1 MLARTDRD
9 FMEARSYTSTFE
21 ESAVVE
27 RVARIVSSVRGTK
40 PDYTRLAAE
49 LEQAIP
55 FDVFGV
61 VLLRHDREAVR
72 VVVCRRESGS
82 WRAFKHQL
90 PREES
95 KLECVL
101 QSPRLLIG
109 DYPEGLDGPP
119 AVSGDALSGYHQ
131 LRSTLIVPLAVE
143 ESVLGTLELGSTV
156 SHIYA
161 DQTLQRLVSAVARV
175 LASAIES
182 AQLGGSDE
190 IHNRQRQVLK
200 DVSSALTSKMDLSTI
215 LHQIVNGIAKALNV
229 ASLIVMQDRYRR
241 FFRIEAQS
249 GLDQAALEQVFRQQI
264 PVSEQCIIGQ
274 TLQRRQPFVSHDIVT
289 DERFPDSSAF
299 FTIFGVHSV
308 FCYPLVTGT
317 TVYGA
322 LLLCSTEPGGF
333 TPLKADI
340 LSLFANQATVAIHNG
355 MLLESAHQ
363 RSRFQEAIERLERG
377 LKQRT
382 AASAEH
388 DLSTAEHEEDAKNE
402 YMLLAR
408 VREETQR
415 TFGVSFSSLLHFISD
430 HLLTQSERD
439 LQAIFSAGQDEQR
452 VEASIKP
459 LDDVSLQFTSPELA
473 PSSQEGPEPLA
484 DTLSLLTQTAEAAL
498 MRTGMLGELSQL
510 LIQLKQSTDGVR
522 DAWFVVDLGGVCL
535 YMNPAAEALCGRHL
549 EEFNSSYR
557 PRLLAPDQAA
567 FMTIEDAFVKLY
579 PRLRNAEEVALYLR
593 DFAQGKA
600 YRQDLRCALA
610 SEHSY
615 ARPEEAVHGRSSL
628 LSKKEVSDYHYQLVR
643 YPLYDQQGQFSA
655 NALQVRDVTEQVRDE
670 KNRSALLSSVSH
682 DLRTPL
688 TTIKAAVTGLL
699 QANVA
704 WDERDYQAMLE
715 DIDVEAD
722 HLTVLVNA
730 LVELSRIEMGALVL
744 EKEWCDVA
752 EIVHGTLEKVERSFA
767 GRPVYT
773 HFSPHLPLIY
783 VDHVQLGRV
792 FYHLF
797 ENALG
802 NSPPQTEIVVN
813 VDAIDDAQK
822 MLHVQVVD
830 HGSGVPEQERE
841 RIFQSISSGQRPY
854 GNGLGLAICKGIIE
868 AHQGRIGVGAGADGG
883 ACFFFTLPLHTHAA
897 AQAGFEAPFA
907 ADNARVVERDAPT
920 MQETG
925 SEPAEEGEL

>member
-363 RSRFQEAIERLERG
+363 RSRFQEAIERLERAHR
-377 LKQRT
+377 QRLS
-382 AASAEH
+382 ASSQQDNVDDEQ
-388 DLSTAEHEEDAKNE
+388 DE
-402 YMLLAR
+402 YELLAH
-408 VREETQR
+408 VREETQL
-415 TFGVSFSSLLHFISD
+415 TFGVSFTSLLRFISD

-439 LQAIFSAGQDEQR
+439 LQAVFSAPHFSAPDTSLDS
-452 VEASIKP
+452 VYHASSV
-459 LDDVSLQFTSPELA
+459 L
-473 PSSQEGPEPLA
+473 PSVAGESIDPLA
-484 DTLSLLTQTAEAAL
+484 DTLSLLSRTAEAAL

-535 YMNPAAEALCGRHL
+535 YMNPAAEAL
-549 EEFNSSYR
+549 
-557 PRLLAPDQAA
+557 
-567 FMTIEDAFVKLY
+567 
-579 PRLRNAEEVALYLR
+579 
-593 DFAQGKA
+593 
-600 YRQDLRCALA
+600 
-610 SEHSY
+610 
-615 ARPEEAVHGRSSL
+615 
-628 LSKKEVSDYHYQLVR
+628 
-643 YPLYDQQGQFSA
+643 
-655 NALQVRDVTEQVRDE
+655 
-670 KNRSALLSSVSH
+670 
-682 DLRTPL
+682 
-688 TTIKAAVTGLL
+688 
-699 QANVA
+699 
-704 WDERDYQAMLE
+704 
-715 DIDVEAD
+715 
-722 HLTVLVNA
+722 
-730 LVELSRIEMGALVL
+730 
-744 EKEWCDVA
+744 
-752 EIVHGTLEKVERSFA
+752 
-767 GRPVYT
+767 
-773 HFSPHLPLIY
+773 
-783 VDHVQLGRV
+783 
-792 FYHLF
+792 
-797 ENALG
+797 
-802 NSPPQTEIVVN
+802 
-813 VDAIDDAQK
+813 
-822 MLHVQVVD
+822 
-830 HGSGVPEQERE
+830 
-841 RIFQSISSGQRPY
+841 
-854 GNGLGLAICKGIIE
+854 
-868 AHQGRIGVGAGADGG
+868 
-883 ACFFFTLPLHTHAA
+883 
-897 AQAGFEAPFA
+897 
-907 ADNARVVERDAPT
+907 
-920 MQETG
+920 
-925 SEPAEEGEL
+925 

>member
-1 MLARTDRD
+1 
-9 FMEARSYTSTFE
+9 MEARSYTSTLE
-21 ESAVVE
+21 ESAIVE

-49 LEQAIP
+49 LEQTIP
-55 FDVFGV
+55 FDIFGV
-61 VLLRHDREAVR
+61 VLLRHDRQAVR
-72 VVVCRRESGS
+72 VVVCRRESDA
-82 WRAFKHQL
+82 WRAYTHQL

-95 KLECVL
+95 MLARVL
-101 QSPRLLIG
+101 QFPDLRVSN
-109 DYPEGLDGPP
+109 YPAGLDGPP
-119 AVSGDALSGYHQ
+119 AVSGDALSGFHQ
-131 LRSTLIVPLAVE
+131 LHSTLIAPLIVE
-143 ESVLGTLELGSTV
+143 EGVLGTLELGSMV
-156 SHIYA
+156 PYIYA

-182 AQLGGSDE
+182 AQLGGSAE
-190 IHNRQRQVLK
+190 IQNRQRQVLK

-215 LHQIVNGIAKALNV
+215 LQQIVNGIAKALNV
-229 ASLIVMQDRYRR
+229 ASLIVMHDRQDGR
-241 FFRIEAQS
+241 FRVEAQS
-249 GLDQAALEQVFRQQI
+249 GLDQEMLTQAFGTYI
-264 PVSEQCIIGQ
+264 PISEQCIIGQ
-274 TLQRRQPFVSHDIVT
+274 TLEHRQPFVSNDIIA
-289 DERFPDSSAF
+289 DDRFPTSCTLFKVLGMRS
-299 FTIFGVHSV
+299 I

-317 TVYGA
+317 TIYGA
-322 LLLCSTEPGGF
+322 LLLCSAEPGGF

-363 RSRFQEAIERLERG
+363 RSRFQEAIERLERAHR
-377 LKQRT
+377 QRLS
-382 AASAEH
+382 ASSQQDNVDDEQ
-388 DLSTAEHEEDAKNE
+388 DE
-402 YMLLAR
+402 YELLAH
-408 VREETQR
+408 VREETQL
-415 TFGVSFSSLLHFISD
+415 TFGVSFTSLLRFISD

-439 LQAIFSAGQDEQR
+439 LQAVFSAPHFSAPDTSLDS
-452 VEASIKP
+452 VYHASSV
-459 LDDVSLQFTSPELA
+459 L
-473 PSSQEGPEPLA
+473 PSVASESIDPLA
-484 DTLSLLTQTAEAAL
+484 DTLSLLSRTAEAAL

-752 EIVHGTLEKVERSFA
+752 EIVHGTLEKMERSFA